1 MDGDKKHTV
10 TKKQVIT
17 ALAREKG
24 LHPNEVRSI
33 VQSFL
38 DTLVGCLEKGER
50 IEFRDFGI
58 FEVVRR
64 KKKIGRN
71 PKNAQVPVIIPEHNA
86 VKFTPGKRMKEA
98 VESGFSSDS

>member
-1 MDGDKKHTV
+1 MKRTV
-10 TKKQVIT
+10 TKKEII
-17 ALAREKG
+17 ARLAEEKG
-24 LHPNEVRSI
+24 LHPNEVRPI

-64 KKKIGRN
+64 KRKIGRN
-71 PKNAQVPVIIPEHNA
+71 PKNAQVPVVIPEHNA

-98 VESGFSSDS
+98 VESGLPIDS